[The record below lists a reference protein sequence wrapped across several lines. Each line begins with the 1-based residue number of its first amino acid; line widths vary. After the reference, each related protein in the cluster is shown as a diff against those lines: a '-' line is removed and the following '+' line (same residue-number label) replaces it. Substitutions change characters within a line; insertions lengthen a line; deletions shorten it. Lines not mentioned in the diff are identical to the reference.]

1 MATND
6 IKYTLNAQLAD
17 NTVTVDD
24 KNDRIL
30 ALVSAGTVDKQR
42 IISEIMEMNP
52 GFERETVEAIINL
65 EQRVVKKMTLNG
77 FNVNMGLYHAVA
89 QFTGVV
95 LNKAWDPERNSVYV
109 SFVQGADMREAIRA
123 TNVNIIGEKSNTM
136 FVAGTQDA
144 STRATNATAT
154 AGRNFTLTG
163 SKLKVVGTDPT
174 VGITLT
180 SIDNKVTKITE
191 DLWAVNSPSKLVFII
206 PAGLAN
212 GEYTLTVTT
221 QFSTNSKTLLKTPRS
236 ISHTIYLGEAPAG
249 GGNGGTTG
257 GGGND
262 GDPDENPLG

>member
-30 ALVSAGTVDKQR
+30 ALVSAGTADKQR
-42 IISEIMEMNP
+42 IISEIMELNP
-52 GFERETVEAIINL
+52 GLERETVEAVINL

-77 FNVNMGLYHAVA
+77 YNVNMGLYHAVA

-95 LNKAWDPERNSVYV
+95 ENKAWNPAKNSVYV
-109 SFVQGADMREAIRA
+109 SFVQGADMREAIRQ
-123 TNVNIIGEKSNTM
+123 TGVNIIGEKGASM
-136 FVAGTQDA
+136 YVAGTQDT
-144 STRATNATAT
+144 STRATDASAT

-163 SKLKVVGTDPT
+163 SMLKVVGTDPS

-180 SIDNKVTKITE
+180 SASNVVTKIPE
-191 DLWAVNSPSKLVFII
+191 DMWAVNDPSKLIFLI

-212 GEYTLTVTT
+212 GTYTLTVTT
-221 QFSTNSKTLLKTPRS
+221 QFGGNSKTLLKTPKS
-236 ISHTIYLGEAPAG
+236 VSKTIYVGKAPAG
-249 GGNGGTTG
+249 DGGGTPG
-257 GGGND
+257 DEND
-262 GDPDENPLG
+262 NPLG

>member
-30 ALVSAGTVDKQR
+30 ALVSAGTMDQQR
-42 IISEIMEMNP
+42 IVSEIMELNP
-52 GFERETVEAIINL
+52 GFERETIDAIINL
-65 EQRVVKKMTLNG
+65 EHRVVKRSVLNG

-95 LNKAWDPERNSVYV
+95 ENKAWNPEKNSVYV
-109 SFVQGADMREAIRA
+109 SFVQGADMREAIRQ
-123 TNVNIIGEKSNTM
+123 TGVNIIGEKSNAM
-136 FVAGTQDA
+136 YVAGTQDA
-144 STRATNATAT
+144 STRATNSTAT

-163 SKLKVVGTDPT
+163 SMLKVVGTDPS

-180 SIDNKVTKITE
+180 SASNVVTKIPE
-191 DLWAVNSPSKLVFII
+191 DMWAVNDPSKLIFLI

-212 GEYTLTVTT
+212 GAYTLTVTT
-221 QFSTNSKTLLKTPRS
+221 QYSGGNKTLLKTPKS
-236 ISHTIYLGEAPAG
+236 VAQTIYIGEAPAG
-249 GGNGGTTG
+249 GGSGPGDE
-257 GGGND
+257 ND
-262 GDPDENPLG
+262 NPLG